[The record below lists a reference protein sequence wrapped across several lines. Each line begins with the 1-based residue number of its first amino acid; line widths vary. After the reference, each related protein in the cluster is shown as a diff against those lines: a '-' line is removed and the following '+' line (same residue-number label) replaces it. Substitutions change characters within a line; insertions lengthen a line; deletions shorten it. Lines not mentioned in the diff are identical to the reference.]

1 MRTNQQRLRWWSIG
15 VGGIAVFLGA
25 ALVASAQ
32 QKAAGGYQSP
42 FGKQTRMLIDALSI
56 NTLMTTGPAQ
66 DWKAAANPERTRG
79 FEKLYSSVA
88 PCVVAVRTRVGHG
101 TGFFVSADGY
111 IITNNHVI
119 DDGAG
124 LDAAAQG
131 SIVEIYTGALA
142 SGTMELKAD
151 PLIAFIC
158 AADPVRDLALLKL
171 RELPPGVAQMPFL
184 KLSET
189 EPTPGQTCAIIG
201 NPSSG
206 MLWTFRSGEVA
217 ASGRSPND
225 MLNVVMQKL
234 FAPGDERAAI
244 ERALADAE
252 SCRIILSSCQAT
264 HGDSG
269 GPVVNEQGEVIAVTF
284 AGPSDATDDKFTY
297 HVHLAELKAF
307 LSGASRT
314 PIVLLPD
321 PYRVAPRIELRDPL
335 GDGRATVLVA
345 GTTEPAQWLLD
356 LDADTPEAALTGDDL
371 RPLVRQRRFEFEF
384 AFHAGPA
391 ARYGFYDSD
400 NDGALDI
407 VLIAYAKEPGAN
419 IAYRRDAEGRWSVEY
434 NTGEPLINPD
444 LMKDKMLA
452 KRMALLGE
460 KL

>member
-1 MRTNQQRLRWWSIG
+1 MRANQQNLRRWLIG
-15 VGGIAVFLGA
+15 IGGASGFLCA

-32 QKAAGGYQSP
+32 VNAREGYQSP
-42 FGKQTRMLIDALSI
+42 FGQQTRMLIDVLSI
-56 NTLMTTGPAQ
+56 NTLMTASPAH
-66 DWKAAANPERTRG
+66 DWKAAANPERNRG
-79 FEKLYSSVA
+79 YEKLYSTVA
-88 PCVVAVRTRVGHG
+88 PSVVAVRTRVGHG

-111 IITNNHVI
+111 VVTNNHVI

-124 LDAAAQG
+124 LDVAAQG
-131 SIVEIYTGALA
+131 STVEIYTGALV
-142 SGTMELKAD
+142 SGTMELKSD
-151 PLIAFIC
+151 PLIAYIC

-171 RELPPGVAQMPFL
+171 RELPPGVTEMPFL
-184 KLSET
+184 KISESD
-189 EPTPGQTCAIIG
+189 PTPGQTCAIIG

-217 ASGRSPND
+217 ASGRSPHD

-234 FAPGDERAAI
+234 FAPADERAAI
-244 ERALADAE
+244 EHALADAD

-307 LSGASRT
+307 LSSASRT

-345 GTTEPAQWLLD
+345 GTTAPAQWLLD
-356 LDADTPEAALTGDDL
+356 LDADTPEAALIAADL
-371 RPLVRQRRFEFEF
+371 RALVRQRRFEFEF

-391 ARYGFYDSD
+391 ARYSFYDSD

-407 VLIAYAKEPGAN
+407 VLIAYEKEPGAN
-419 IAYRRDAEGRWSVEY
+419 IAYRRDAAGRWTVEY
-434 NTGEPLINPD
+434 NTREPLINPE

-452 KRMALLGE
+452 KRMALFGE